1 MAERRDGSR
10 PRLLLGVDLL
20 HALVTFTYTS
30 FFFSSV
36 WNLLGSSDDKAAAF
50 GDAGMVTLKR
60 LKICLRP
67 LPHQVFT

>member
-1 MAERRDGSR
+1 MALDRDYY
-10 PRLLLGVDLL
+10 LALTYCM
-20 HALVTFTYTS
+20 HLVTFTYTS